1 MSSVKS
7 CQLSVSYEGGFPIA
21 LLSKR
26 NSSTWN
32 INLHFEWY
40 NFLRS
45 DPCSIIGGWSYRNVT
60 CFKTRFNNLCSF
72 LQEFSDSFARL
83 TKTTWNFAMPWRGWG
98 NKVSISKAVQKR
110 KKKHSALCEV
120 RELQSN
126 KGFAWR
132 RTEAVAISIFQERPI
147 HFQLRSS
154 IIRC

>member
-21 LLSKR
+21 LVSKR
-26 NSSTWN
+26 NSTTWN

-45 DPCSIIGGWSYRNVT
+45 DPCSIIGGWSYRSVT
-60 CFKTRFNNLCSF
+60 CFRTRFHNLCSF
-72 LQEFSDSFARL
+72 LQEFSDSFALL
-83 TKTTWNFAMPWRGWG
+83 TKTSWNFALPWRGWG
-98 NKVSISKAVQKR
+98 NKVSISKAVYKR
-110 KKKHSALCEV
+110 KIKHSALCEV

-132 RTEAVAISIFQERPI
+132 KNRSCC
-147 HFQLRSS
+147 HFHFSRKTTSFS
-154 IIRC
+154 TTF